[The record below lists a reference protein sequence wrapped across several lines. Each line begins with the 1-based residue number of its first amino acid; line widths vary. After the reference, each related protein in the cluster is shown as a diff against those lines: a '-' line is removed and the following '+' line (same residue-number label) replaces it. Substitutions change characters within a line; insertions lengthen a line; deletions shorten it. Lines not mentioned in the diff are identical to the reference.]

1 MTPMSDEAVI
11 KQNKL
16 RELRHEMI
24 QVSNGL
30 SRNIQIQVRSYVSN
44 ARAKYHFVWGH
55 NSIYSV

>member
-30 SRNIQIQVRSYVSN
+30 SRNIQI
-44 ARAKYHFVWGH
+44 
-55 NSIYSV
+55 